1 MRLTALTQPTSR
13 HSLMPVAPRC
23 PQWSRSATRPR
34 CCAVCATT
42 ATRPSRCSSCRA
54 PSTTRSCSPS
64 TCRTYAALTLT
75 LFRTL
80 FCARAHGWQS
90 AVAVRALSHMRHGLP
105 RRRPL
110 SDVPAGTSS
119 VCTSGHCSSFQPS
132 VSGQQ
137 SGQAA
142 KRDHLN
148 SAPVGGR
155 VWPPPRAPVAGL
167 AHRRDMAVST
177 LPQFT
182 EKVVNRTLDAKC
194 APARPARAL
203 ASRPIGA
210 LGGRRARTR
219 L

>member
-1 MRLTALTQPTSR
+1 MVPLGDEAEVLCGLRNNGDEAFTVQFVQGSLNNPFMFTEYVQNVRRSHT
-13 HSLMPVAPRC
+13 HSVSDSVL
-23 PQWSRSATRPR
+23 
-34 CCAVCATT
+34 CAGAWMAVL
-42 ATRPSRCSSCRA
+42 CR
-54 PSTTRSCSPS
+54 
-64 TCRTYAALTLT
+64 
-75 LFRTL
+75 
-80 FCARAHGWQS
+80 CAR
-90 AVAVRALSHMRHGLP
+90 VHMRHGLP

-110 SDVPAGTSS
+110 SELSWDIKC

-194 APARPARAL
+194 GPARPARAL